1 MNNCLNVIFSMVEQS
16 IIAKEMVG
24 YWRYSGKQA
33 VNVTFLESDSIEQ
46 LLLSPSVP
54 YLLDGRHVTHPK
66 QHNWVKFTTDQILSM
81 PAKHVDTLRILA
93 LANGRVPFIKWIPF
107 CVNVTARIRDC
118 ARLCV

>member
-1 MNNCLNVIFSMVEQS
+1 MVEQG
-16 IIAKEMVG
+16 IIGKEIVVC
-24 YWRYSGKQA
+24 WRYGGKRSL
-33 VNVTFLESDSIEQ
+33 NVTLVESDSLEQ

-107 CVNVTARIRDC
+107 CVNVTARIREG